1 MGCGHV
7 RGERVAGME
16 GSHCLPL
23 ATGIIYLP
31 GKFWDDFDRWKYREG
46 IPIGDIKAQGV

>member
-31 GKFWDDFDRWKYREG
+31 GKFWDDFDRWKYRER